1 MEEGGAAPAPE
12 AREAQD
18 ATLTQT
24 PPLAPADR
32 GASARGDLDA
42 VKVSVAA
49 PTTPDEPEPRAAKKV
64 TVVESLPAV
73 QHRGLRVDVGPP
85 PEKTPGSAELDTE
98 AYCRRMWQ
106 GQSNILVVVRVRP
119 LLKHDLGDRHIVK
132 VLERKVCVILDPP
145 ARGRPEERAPAAPVA
160 GKKKYAFDYVF
171 DEEDRQLAVYNRTTK
186 FLIQGVLDG
195 FNATVFAY
203 GQTGAG
209 KTFTMIGSHEE
220 PGIAPRGH
228 RTSKFSSS
236 ATSKSIR
243 KARARREIK
252 VTVSF
257 LEVYNENIRDLLGSC
272 EDPADVGGAAK
283 EASEFLDLREDPLKG
298 PVVAGIT
305 EIEANSATEVMAL
318 LQRGNAKRSQHA
330 TAANEVSSRSHA
342 VLQITVETREQAE
355 GTRAAIQIGKL
366 SLVDLAGSERAAN
379 TKNRG
384 DRLKEGANINR
395 SLLTLGNC
403 INALGDKSNRGQFVP
418 YRDSKLTRLLKDSL
432 GGNCRTVMIANI
444 SASNASFE
452 ETLNTLKYANRA
464 KNIKTDVKRNVLEV
478 NHHISEYVSLI
489 QNLRNEVTVLKQQ
502 LANSTTGPG
511 GAVLE
516 DLPLDALLDAPR
528 ASAPARVAKT
538 PGADKA
544 ALKEMK
550 AWMQENF
557 RERMQLRRTLIE
569 LEDQNV
575 QNSIEIGKRQIIVAD
590 WNASRVQTPKA
601 GPSGDRLRKAI
612 EKNGRTKGE
621 TKKRLRENEKGA
633 ERFHAEL
640 RNDRRVTSDE
650 RRELLELMYRAVY
663 RIGNLELGNM
673 QLEQAQVIHSSV
685 VKGKDLTIQKLQ
697 LQLLMRD
704 KVIAQQRDILKA
716 NDLDSDVGH
725 VGLQLMEQ
733 RAMSQNF
740 DTLRSTTPAP
750 HRPGDPDPCNASFG
764 STAGSNPGGRVMS
777 AASPARVVHVRE
789 RSSHKKSH
797 RFTEHSGDALNEA
810 TDALEHAK
818 HRRSHSPIDTSNFQ
832 RSHRDRSEE
841 RDRDDREVHHRRHR
855 RHAPDDDDASSHQRV
870 DRHDRRRH
878 APKDRDRDRLSSLGI
893 AGHSALHR
901 GGFHDADASSNS
913 QAERGDDEA
922 SFGAPRDH
930 SRDRPDAR
938 DARAL
943 DPRDRRGPY
952 GHRAADHSGDDERRR
967 ARAAPDGF
975 GGHRDGG
982 PYASNPPS
990 VAGRAAYDAESYR
1003 RRSRHAR
1010 AKQAYG
1016 GANPPLPDGGA
1027 GLKRSSLD
1035 GVRSDAAPDDQNR
1048 APLVDVNGAATA
1060 SAKPPPSDA
1069 TAANRLPEPDAI
1081 DALFERSSQSVGG
1094 AAAANTTSSV
1104 A

>member
-1 MEEGGAAPAPE
+1 MGAAVSARADEVPGQQEKLAALYSSLGVASLSEERKVEFEAQLRELYERHGGDQLFLEEDARKRQALFKLFEKE
-12 AREAQD
+12 ARELFAE
-18 ATLTQT
+18 
-24 PPLAPADR
+24 PSLA
-32 GASARGDLDA
+32 G
-42 VKVSVAA
+42 
-49 PTTPDEPEPRAAKKV
+49 
-64 TVVESLPAV
+64 
-73 QHRGLRVDVGPP
+73 
-85 PEKTPGSAELDTE
+85 
-98 AYCRRMWQ
+98 
-106 GQSNILVVVRVRP
+106 
-119 LLKHDLGDRHIVK
+119 
-132 VLERKVCVILDPP
+132 
-145 ARGRPEERAPAAPVA
+145 
-160 GKKKYAFDYVF
+160 
-171 DEEDRQLAVYNRTTK
+171 
-186 FLIQGVLDG
+186 
-195 FNATVFAY
+195 
-203 GQTGAG
+203 
-209 KTFTMIGSHEE
+209 
-220 PGIAPRGH
+220 
-228 RTSKFSSS
+228 
-236 ATSKSIR
+236 
-243 KARARREIK
+243 
-252 VTVSF
+252 
-257 LEVYNENIRDLLGSC
+257 
-272 EDPADVGGAAK
+272 
-283 EASEFLDLREDPLKG
+283 ASEFRQKRLSYSAAPQRGKSDASLGDGRASGERNRRPSLEFRSPEYDPANPAASPSPETRPLGAKARNAVTVKPG
-298 PVVAGIT
+298 YEASTAPFDGSILGTYSYHGIEPKHYGAGVVSKINQDRGCVVAPYNDSDACSLYCIFDGHG
-305 EIEANSATEVMAL
+305 EHGDGVSEFVLATIV
-318 LQRGNAKRSQHA
+318 Q
-330 TAANEVSSRSHA
+330 
-342 VLQITVETREQAE
+342 
-355 GTRAAIQIGKL
+355 
-366 SLVDLAGSERAAN
+366 D
-379 TKNRG
+379 
-384 DRLKEGANINR
+384 
-395 SLLTLGNC
+395 
-403 INALGDKSNRGQFVP
+403 
-418 YRDSKLTRLLKDSL
+418 
-432 GGNCRTVMIANI
+432 
-444 SASNASFE
+444 
-452 ETLNTLKYANRA
+452 
-464 KNIKTDVKRNVLEV
+464 
-478 NHHISEYVSLI
+478 
-489 QNLRNEVTVLKQQ
+489 
-502 LANSTTGPG
+502 
-511 GAVLE
+511 
-516 DLPLDALLDAPR
+516 
-528 ASAPARVAKT
+528 
-538 PGADKA
+538 
-544 ALKEMK
+544 
-550 AWMQENF
+550 
-557 RERMQLRRTLIE
+557 

-601 GPSGDRLRKAI
+601 GPSGDRVAVLLADAPEHVTAAYGECEQLRKAI

-650 RRELLELMYRAVY
+650 RRELLELMY

-750 HRPGDPDPCNASFG
+750 HRLGDPDPCNASFG

-797 RFTEHSGDALNEA
+797 RFAEHSGDALNEA

-832 RSHRDRSEE
+832 RSNRDRSEE

-855 RHAPDDDDASSHQRV
+855 RHAPDDDDASSHQRA

-938 DARAL
+938 DARAR

-952 GHRAADHSGDDERRR
+952 GHRAADHSGDDESLTARAYGAPRNRRKRNPNGPKGNRRR
-967 ARAAPDGF
+967 PGDPGGGAPRAPRPDGF

-1016 GANPPLPDGGA
+1016 SANPPRALPDGGA
-1027 GLKRSSLD
+1027 GLKRVHPLGGIGEACPPEGEILDRSHASFGHHSRTITPEKAAPLEAEAPPAASIHDEALGGLDLEIHGVHQSRRRASTKGFGNLRAKLAQRRESQSSLD

>member
-1 MEEGGAAPAPE
+1 MVL
-12 AREAQD
+12 
-18 ATLTQT
+18 TL
-24 PPLAPADR
+24 R
-32 GASARGDLDA
+32 DLF
-42 VKVSVAA
+42 
-49 PTTPDEPEPRAAKKV
+49 R
-64 TVVESLPAV
+64 
-73 QHRGLRVDVGPP
+73 HR
-85 PEKTPGSAELDTE
+85 
-98 AYCRRMWQ
+98 
-106 GQSNILVVVRVRP
+106 
-119 LLKHDLGDRHIVK
+119 
-132 VLERKVCVILDPP
+132 
-145 ARGRPEERAPAAPVA
+145 
-160 GKKKYAFDYVF
+160 
-171 DEEDRQLAVYNRTTK
+171 DRQ
-186 FLIQGVLDG
+186 
-195 FNATVFAY
+195 
-203 GQTGAG
+203 
-209 KTFTMIGSHEE
+209 
-220 PGIAPRGH
+220 
-228 RTSKFSSS
+228 
-236 ATSKSIR
+236 

-272 EDPADVGGAAK
+272 EDPRTSAARK
-283 EASEFLDLREDPLKG
+283 EA
-298 PVVAGIT
+298 
-305 EIEANSATEVMAL
+305 
-318 LQRGNAKRSQHA
+318 
-330 TAANEVSSRSHA
+330 
-342 VLQITVETREQAE
+342 
-355 GTRAAIQIGKL
+355 
-366 SLVDLAGSERAAN
+366 
-379 TKNRG
+379 
-384 DRLKEGANINR
+384 
-395 SLLTLGNC
+395 
-403 INALGDKSNRGQFVP
+403 
-418 YRDSKLTRLLKDSL
+418 
-432 GGNCRTVMIANI
+432 
-444 SASNASFE
+444 
-452 ETLNTLKYANRA
+452 A

-478 NHHISEYVSLI
+478 NHHISAREFDDG
-489 QNLRNEVTVLKQQ
+489 
-502 LANSTTGPG
+502 AG
-511 GAVLE
+511 GAAE

-601 GPSGDRLRKAI
+601 GPSGDRVAVLLADAPEHVHDAYGECEQLRKAI

-650 RRELLELMYRAVY
+650 RRELLELAY

-750 HRPGDPDPCNASFG
+750 HRLGDPDPCNA
-764 STAGSNPGGRVMS
+764 
-777 AASPARVVHVRE
+777 
-789 RSSHKKSH
+789 HKKSH

-818 HRRSHSPIDTSNFQ
+818 HRRSHSPIDTPNFQ
-832 RSHRDRSEE
+832 ATATGPR

-922 SFGAPRDH
+922 GDDESLTARAYGAPRN
-930 SRDRPDAR
+930 RRKRNPNGPKGNR
-938 DARAL
+938 RRRAT
-943 DPRDRRGPY
+943 
-952 GHRAADHSGDDERRR
+952 RAA

-982 PYASNPPS
+982 PYASNLPS

-1010 AKQAYG
+1010 AKQARG
-1016 GANPPLPDGGA
+1016 GANPRALPDGGA
-1027 GLKRSSLD
+1027 GLKRVHPLGGIGEACPPEARSST
-1035 GVRSDAAPDDQNR
+1035 GPTRPGHHSRTITPEKAAPLEAEAPPAASIHDEALGGLDLEIHGVHQSRRRASTKGFGNLRGSRSARRVQPSAEDSAALQSWKTKEAPGDVDEGDTIGLPFGLLGGLGLAVGLVAFSFVPVGEQTVGIPDD
-1048 APLVDVNGAATA
+1048 PTKVPVTGVKVLD
-1060 SAKPPPSDA
+1060 
-1069 TAANRLPEPDAI
+1069 
-1081 DALFERSSQSVGG
+1081 
-1094 AAAANTTSSV
+1094 
-1104 A
+1104 